1 MNWISLNKISGADDL
16 GGVPVAVPVEG
27 PELGEFD
34 ELGVAIGET
43 HVDRARQGLSAG
55 VGNGIVGRR
64 AAVAQNRATAH
75 SIGVRRNW
83 RLAVVEVAGGAVG
96 FKGCELYVW
105 DT

>member
-1 MNWISLNKISGADDL
+1 
-16 GGVPVAVPVEG
+16 
-27 PELGEFD
+27 
-34 ELGVAIGET
+34 
-43 HVDRARQGLSAG
+43 
-55 VGNGIVGRR
+55 
-64 AAVAQNRATAH
+64 VAQNRATAH